1 MWYHRLMNRKNL
13 HLLLLLALSA
23 VLFFISTWA
32 YDLWP
37 ADEPRYGQV
46 AREMMESG
54 DYLVPHVNGHPYN
67 EKPPLLF
74 WLIAAA
80 SAPFGDVTEFSARA
94 PSGLAALVTVLLTYL
109 LAARLYGA
117 RVAFWSGLI
126 LATTSFFWIEARWV
140 RTDMLLTAWMIGS
153 LYAFWRWH
161 ESRRA
166 IFLAIFYLLLA
177 GGLLAKG
184 PPALVFPA
192 LLIAAFYWKRRADRR
207 RLHWLIGFPAAC
219 AVVLAWFIPARMAI
233 SAAGGVETQ
242 IGNEALR
249 QIIGRLFFGVSH
261 MQPPWYYVLNAPYF
275 LLPWALF
282 LPWVLPWVWK
292 RRREDDR
299 MRLLLAWVA
308 PAFVFFSL
316 ALGKRGTYILPLFPA
331 LAILEARAVL
341 DLMDSARAVWRRRTG
356 YVWGGFLIALGL
368 SPAVLLFTEYGDA
381 VKPAMLA
388 FSGCAVISGAWV
400 IARARKTGGVALH
413 AQMAA
418 QFAVL
423 SVLAAAIIM
432 PAMNAYQ
439 GASTICRPLAQ
450 LSDSS
455 VEYRLYTLRFSREE
469 YIFYSHHFHTPVLTD
484 LIPVQTP
491 HKIDLIDMA
500 KQQRTLRKE
509 VAKAVAAVPV
519 TNLEA
524 LAPAE
529 IDALRSAVHE
539 AVAKSDVNAELAG
552 AFEQALKKT
561 VTDFAREFEQPTPA
575 YMFIMQEDLKW
586 LLPLY
591 PQFATYKVIDQRP
604 VGRRNMMLLANTT
617 GAALL

>member
-1 MWYHRLMNRKNL
+1 MNRKNL

-23 VLFFISTWA
+23 VLFFAGTWA

-54 DYLVPHVNGHPYN
+54 DYLVPHVNGQPYN

-74 WLIAAA
+74 WLIVAA
-80 SAPFGDVTEFSARA
+80 SLPFGDVTEFSARV
-94 PSGLAALVTVLLTYL
+94 PSALAALATVLLTYL
-109 LAARLYGA
+109 LAARLYGP
-117 RVAFWSGLI
+117 RVALWSGLI
-126 LATTSFFWIEARWV
+126 LATTSFFWVEARWV
-140 RTDMLLTAWMIGS
+140 RTDMLLTAWMTAS
-153 LYAFWRWH
+153 LYVFWRWH
-161 ESRRA
+161 ESRRPL
-166 IFLAIFYLLLA
+166 FLSAFYLLIA
-177 GGLLAKG
+177 GGLFTKG

-192 LLIAAFYWKRRADRR
+192 LLIASFYWKRRADRR
-207 RLHWLIGFPAAC
+207 RLHWAVGFVAAC

-233 SAAGGVETQ
+233 SGAGSVDSQ
-242 IGNEALR
+242 IGGEALR
-249 QIIGRLFFGVSH
+249 QIVGRLFLGVSH
-261 MQPPWYYVLNAPYF
+261 MQPPWYYALNLPVF

-282 LPWVLPWVWK
+282 LPWSLPWVWK
-292 RRREDDR
+292 RRRDDDR
-299 MRLLLAWVA
+299 MRLLLAWVV

-316 ALGKRGTYILPLFPA
+316 ALGKRGTYVLPLFPA

-341 DLMDSARAVWRRRTG
+341 DLMDSARAAWRRRTAYAWAG
-356 YVWGGFLIALGL
+356 LLIALGL
-368 SPAVLLFTEYGDA
+368 APAVLLFTEYGEA
-381 VKPAMLA
+381 VKPVMLA

-400 IARARKTGGVALH
+400 IARARKTGGASLH
-413 AQMAA
+413 ALMAG

-423 SVLAAAIIM
+423 SVLAAATIM
-432 PAMNAYQ
+432 PAMNPYA
-439 GASTICRPLAQ
+439 GASTICAPLAR
-450 LSDSS
+450 LSEPG
-455 VEYRLYTLRFSREE
+455 VEYRLYTLGFSREE
-469 YIFYSHHFHTPVLTD
+469 YIFYSRHFHTPVLTD

-519 TNLEA
+519 ADLESP
-524 LAPAE
+524 APAE

-539 AVAKSDVNAELAG
+539 AVAKSDVNPELAG

-575 YMFIMQEDLKW
+575 FMFIMQEDLKW

-591 PQFATYKVIDQRP
+591 PQFTAYKVIDQRP